1 MASEPAVPLIL
12 EHLDTHDPGGV
23 RGVYLYGSAVT
34 SGLTVHSDVDLLVIV
49 RRSLNQAERH
59 QLSALLLQVS
69 GWSGHADD
77 PTVSSRRPVELTVL
91 VEHGS
96 PRRIEYQYGE
106 WLRAEI
112 AAGALPR
119 PVSDPDA
126 VVLRATALDAS
137 RTLRGPDPDQL
148 LEPVSASEL
157 RAAMMGALPD
167 VLAGV
172 DGDERNALLTLARI
186 LVTVRTGRIVS
197 KHVAAAQAGEWVPG
211 VAGPLD
217 QARRE
222 YLGEDGHSTQDAR
235 SAAALLADA
244 IRDEYSQGRPGREKG
259 TAAMGGSG
267 AG

>member
-23 RGVYLYGSAVT
+23 RGAYLYGSAVT

-77 PTVSSRRPVELTVL
+77 PAVSSRRPIELTVL

-96 PRRIEYQYGE
+96 PRRIDYQYGE

-119 PVSDPDA
+119 PVLS
-126 VVLRATALDAS
+126 L
-137 RTLRGPDPDQL
+137 
-148 LEPVSASEL
+148 
-157 RAAMMGALPD
+157 
-167 VLAGV
+167 
-172 DGDERNALLTLARI
+172 I
-186 LVTVRTGRIVS
+186 HI
-197 KHVAAAQAGEWVPG
+197 
-211 VAGPLD
+211 
-217 QARRE
+217 
-222 YLGEDGHSTQDAR
+222 
-235 SAAALLADA
+235 
-244 IRDEYSQGRPGREKG
+244 
-259 TAAMGGSG
+259 
-267 AG
+267 

>member
-1 MASEPAVPLIL
+1 
-12 EHLDTHDPGGV
+12 
-23 RGVYLYGSAVT
+23 
-34 SGLTVHSDVDLLVIV
+34 
-49 RRSLNQAERH
+49 
-59 QLSALLLQVS
+59 
-69 GWSGHADD
+69 
-77 PTVSSRRPVELTVL
+77 
-91 VEHGS
+91 
-96 PRRIEYQYGE
+96 
-106 WLRAEI
+106 
-112 AAGALPR
+112 
-119 PVSDPDA
+119 
-126 VVLRATALDAS
+126 
-137 RTLRGPDPDQL
+137 
-148 LEPVSASEL
+148 
-157 RAAMMGALPD
+157 MMGALPD

-235 SAAALLADA
+235 SAAALAADA
-244 IRDEYSQGRPGREKG
+244 IRDEYSQGRPDREKG